1 MNVNDQDWG
10 WFGKYLVRDLQV
22 PRKAIYDASPI
33 EKLKDL
39 KKTCEMAISYL
50 EVVEPLRKA
59 SPDDLRELKQDE
71 FAIGDWIVRPRF

>member
-1 MNVNDQDWG
+1 MNVHDPDWYG
-10 WFGKYLVRDLQV
+10 GYFVRDLQL
-22 PRKAIYDASPI
+22 PRKAIYEASPI

-59 SPDDLRELKQDE
+59 SPNDLRELKPDE